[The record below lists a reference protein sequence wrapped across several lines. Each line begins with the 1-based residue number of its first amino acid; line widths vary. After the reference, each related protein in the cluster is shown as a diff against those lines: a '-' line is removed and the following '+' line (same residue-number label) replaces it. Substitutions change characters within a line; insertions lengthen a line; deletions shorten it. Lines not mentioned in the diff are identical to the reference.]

1 MDMLTFPMLM
11 KSLVLLVSS
20 FRQDPPESQQ
30 PSEPQKKVE
39 ESALI
44 STHATVEAIDHKTRV
59 VTVKG
64 PEGNTSTFRVD
75 DSVKNLDQVKV
86 GDRITVDYYQSLA
99 MEVVKVGTAQSGQE
113 SVVDTAEPGEKPAI
127 ATAKKTTI
135 VATIEAI
142 DRAAP
147 SITLKDSKGNVT
159 KVKVRHPERLKLVKV
174 GDTLKITYRE
184 AIAVAVEPAK
194 EAH

>member
-1 MDMLTFPMLM
+1 MA
-11 KSLVLLVSS
+11 
-20 FRQDPPESQQ
+20 
-30 PSEPQKKVE
+30 
-39 ESALI
+39 SARNGGP
-44 STHATVEAIDHKTRV
+44 ADVDQGRRRV
-59 VTVKG
+59 VIEHITPVVDCGRWAVK
-64 PEGNTSTFRVD
+64 RIA
-75 DSVKNLDQVKV
+75 

>member
-1 MDMLTFPMLM
+1 MLTFPMLM